1 MQLAGKASEI
11 WTAPLDRSAPP
22 RAIASSG
29 ENSPQF
35 GPAEE
40 ILFRFTDGKVNYL
53 GRMNADGSGRR
64 KVVDYAIGTP
74 QTISPDRRWLVA
86 ITPRF
91 DGAQGAASMAIPT
104 AGGPPR
110 RICAAVCRHA
120 WSPDGRFLYVEIE
133 RKSRT
138 SAGRTIVLPVA
149 PDTGLPDL
157 PEAGIDPASQP
168 LLIRGSRIVEL
179 TEIAPGLDPD
189 TYAYVKG
196 NVQRNLFRIPRLPD

>member
-1 MQLAGKASEI
+1 
-11 WTAPLDRSAPP
+11 
-22 RAIASSG
+22 
-29 ENSPQF
+29 
-35 GPAEE
+35 
-40 ILFRFTDGKVNYL
+40 
-53 GRMNADGSGRR
+53 MNADGSGRR

-74 QTISPDRRWLVA
+74 NEFSRSPMARRDYPA
-86 ITPRF
+86 IRWSPGRGV
-91 DGAQGAASMAIPT
+91 DGDSDLRRTAAANLRR
-104 AGGPPR
+104 GVPPR
-110 RICAAVCRHA
+110 VVSRRAISLRR
-120 WSPDGRFLYVEIE
+120 DQ

-157 PEAGIDPASQP
+157 PRPGSIPFTAA
-168 LLIRGSRIVEL
+168 LIRGSRIVEL